1 MNINTIFLVG
11 LAFVEFGIIIYL
23 LFKVDNFQ
31 KKVKDFF
38 RENLIKEEKFLE
50 LRSIIKK
57 GQLELQELKVTL
69 KGTINFRDELIRENE
84 ALEKKL
90 KYLEDEMLKTSTL
103 AKQEVLKAEE
113 KPVDKVVEKLK
124 RKRK

>member
-1 MNINTIFLVG
+1 MNINTLFLVG
-11 LAFVEFGIIIYL
+11 LVLIEFGIIIYL

-38 RENLIKEEKFLE
+38 RENLIKDEKFLE
-50 LRSIIKK
+50 LKSIIKE
-57 GQLELQELKVTL
+57 GQIKLQELKVTL
-69 KGTINFRDELIRENE
+69 KETINFRDELIREKE

-103 AKQEVLKAEE
+103 TKQEVPKAVE

>member
-1 MNINTIFLVG
+1 MNINTLFLVG
-11 LAFVEFGIIIYL
+11 LALIEFGIIVYL

-31 KKVKDFF
+31 KKVKNFL
-38 RENLIKEEKFLE
+38 RENLIKDEKFLE

-69 KGTINFRDELIRENE
+69 KETINFRDELIREKE

-90 KYLEDEMLKTSTL
+90 KYLEDEMLKTS
-103 AKQEVLKAEE
+103 VLTKKETPKVEE
-113 KPVDKVVEKLK
+113 KPVDKVVEKLRKK
-124 RKRK
+124 RK

>member
-11 LAFVEFGIIIYL
+11 LALVEFGIIIYL

-38 RENLIKEEKFLE
+38 RENLIKDEKFLE
-50 LRSIIKK
+50 LKSIIKK
-57 GQLELQELKVTL
+57 GQIELQELKVTL
-69 KGTINFRDELIRENE
+69 KETINFRDELIREKE

-103 AKQEVLKAEE
+103 AKQEVPKAVE